1 MRLEAELPNF
11 ISNIYIWVTK
21 LETSAMKRASK
32 SQENFVTSIIFYVT
46 SIKELSFITFVTTN
60 ILVNFGAHD

>member
-21 LETSAMKRASK
+21 LETSAMKGASK
-32 SQENFVTSIIFYVT
+32 SQEKFATSIIFLYY
-46 SIKELSFITFVTTN
+46 FY
-60 ILVNFGAHD
+60 